1 MSALSVV
8 NKSRFLAALLLSV
21 FLFMLAGQV
30 RAQAADQKPV
40 GPWVVTE
47 TKDGANVGLIFYFSP
62 DGTFGMIDP
71 KTLLGVAGTYSIG
84 RTGLLIH
91 TFHYGTSAE
100 FMAGD
105 MVLSGATMTID
116 VKRSSFMGPQRVVL
130 QNVKVIP
137 PAAPAIAP
145 APR

>member
-1 MSALSVV
+1 MYAVSVV
-8 NKSRFLAALLLSV
+8 NKSRIFVVLMLSV
-21 FLFMLAGQV
+21 FLFLLAGQA
-30 RAQAADQKPV
+30 RAQVVDQKPV

-62 DGTFGMIDP
+62 DGTFGMVDP

-100 FMAGD
+100 FIAGD
-105 MVLSGATMTID
+105 VVLTGSTMTID
-116 VKRSSFMGPQRVVL
+116 VKRSSFMQPQRVVL
-130 QNVKVIP
+130 QSVKLIP
-137 PAAPAIAP
+137 PAPPRAAP